1 MRAFPVD
8 DGFNRKGPHTVL
20 VVATY
25 RVSTPTDLDIDQLVP
40 FNSSGSRECARCP
53 CPPAPPVRT
62 DGPSADSIKMPAGAP
77 MYERQ
82 QALSGDG
89 GN

>member
-8 DGFNRKGPHTVL
+8 DGFNRKGRHTVL

-40 FNSSGSRECARCP
+40 FYSSGSSALDVP
-53 CPPAPPVRT
+53 VLLLPPVRT
-62 DGPSADSIKMPAGAP
+62 DDPSADSIKMPAGAP
-77 MYERQ
+77 M
-82 QALSGDG
+82 
-89 GN
+89 